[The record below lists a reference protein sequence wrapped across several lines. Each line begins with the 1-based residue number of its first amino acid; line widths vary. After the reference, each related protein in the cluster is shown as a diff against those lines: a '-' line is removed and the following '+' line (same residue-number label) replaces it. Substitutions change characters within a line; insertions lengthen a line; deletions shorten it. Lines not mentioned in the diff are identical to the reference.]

1 MSLLLFLVT
10 VISRMP
16 FSSRFLYHMDS
27 VHFALALDDYNIA
40 LHQPHPPGYFLYV
53 MFGRLLRLFISD
65 ANTVFVSIS
74 MLFSGLMIVAVY
86 YVGRELFGKK
96 TGLLAALIALTSP
109 NIWFHGEVALT
120 YIVEAFFSTASA
132 FLCWKVYKG
141 DHRYLWLSAVTLAAA
156 GGVRQNTALFLLP
169 LWLFSIKYVP
179 PKKMMLAIGL
189 FSISCLFW
197 FFPMIRMT
205 GGWDVYTGAFRELW
219 LFNTGHNTVFD
230 KGLPVLLYYA
240 SALFDFTIFGIT
252 AGVLPLLFV
261 TYVLI
266 RKRRV
271 KYLDN
276 GTVLFFTLWISPSV
290 LFYLMIFIHPA
301 NPGYALIF
309 LPALIILIAAAIGY
323 MSNELK
329 EILKKDFLAPLL
341 CLVIFTNLY
350 FFFFIGH
357 PVSYSE
363 IRHHGNRLT
372 ALLNEIRHF
381 DAADT
386 ALFSLPYVFYG
397 PKQFIYYLP
406 EYYVYQVDAKV
417 APNGETRKT
426 FWGKDRITYQNETI
440 ILPEDIRHFMA
451 MFISDDIDRTK
462 EIHNIT
468 IKQIRNTPFS
478 IVHGDISLVN
488 RIYPR
493 LKMGSLKNETGGF

>member
-1 MSLLLFLVT
+1 MLGKLFSLFT
-10 VISRMP
+10 NNANMTFITIS
-16 FSSRFLYHMDS
+16 
-27 VHFALALDDYNIA
+27 V
-40 LHQPHPPGYFLYV
+40 
-53 MFGRLLRLFISD
+53 
-65 ANTVFVSIS
+65 
-74 MLFSGLMIVAVY
+74 LFSGLTIVAVY
-86 YVGRELFGKK
+86 YVGSELFGKK

-141 DHRYLWLSAVTLAAA
+141 NHRYLWLSAVTLAVA
-156 GGVRQNTALFLLP
+156 GGVRQNTAVFLLP

-197 FFPMIRMT
+197 FLPMIRMT

-219 LFNTGHNTVFD
+219 LFSTGHNTVFE

-252 AGVLPLLFV
+252 AGVLPLLFT

-266 RKRRV
+266 RKRQI

-276 GTVLFFTLWISPSV
+276 GTVLFFMLWISPSV
-290 LFYLMIFIHPA
+290 LFYLLIFIHPA

-309 LPALIILIAAAIGY
+309 LPALIILIAASMEH

-329 EILKKDFLAPLL
+329 GILKKDFLAPLS
-341 CLVIFTNLY
+341 CLVIFTNFY
-350 FFFFIGH
+350 FFFFIGY
-357 PVSYSE
+357 PVSYNE
-363 IRHHGNRLT
+363 IRNHGNRLD
-372 ALLNEIRHF
+372 ALLSDISHS
-381 DAADT
+381 DPADT

-397 PKQFIYYLP
+397 PKHFIYYLP

-417 APNGETRKT
+417 APSGETRKT
-426 FWGKDRITYQNETI
+426 FWGKDRRTYFDETI
-440 ILPEDIRHFMA
+440 ILPEDIRHFIA

-462 EIHNIT
+462 GIRNIT
-468 IKQIRNTPFS
+468 VRQIRNTPFS
-478 IVHGDISLVN
+478 IVHGDSALVN
-488 RIYPR
+488 RIFPR
-493 LKMGSLKNETGGF
+493 LKMRSPENERGGF